1 MNRLRVKGVFAG
13 LLSGLFLGLFL
24 KMIELSTGVKVYT
37 LLLNVDYFPIL
48 KNYHFPESI
57 EFVFHL
63 IISVLLAVSLLFI
76 INKYRWKRTQI
87 ITRTLF
93 ITFSIGVL
101 LYPTTALSVRT
112 PELTSVSAIFFWL
125 LGNLLYGLILSA
137 FFIKKRLQ
145 IDP

>member
-1 MNRLRVKGVFAG
+1 MRRLWVIFTGM
-13 LLSGLFLGLFL
+13 LSGIFLGLFL
-24 KMIELSTGVKVYT
+24 KMIEISTDIKVYT

-48 KNYHFPESI
+48 KNYNFPESI

-63 IISVLLAVSLLFI
+63 VISGILAVCLFFI

-93 ITFSIGVL
+93 ITFIIGVL

-112 PELTSVSAIFFWL
+112 PELTSISAMFFWL
-125 LGNLLYGLILSA
+125 LGHLLYGLLLSI
-137 FFIKKRLQ
+137 FFIKSARLFR
-145 IDP
+145 

>member
-1 MNRLRVKGVFAG
+1 MRRLWVIFTGM
-13 LLSGLFLGLFL
+13 LSGIFLGLFL
-24 KMIELSTGVKVYT
+24 KMIEISTDIKVYT

-48 KNYHFPESI
+48 KNYNFPESI

-63 IISVLLAVSLLFI
+63 IISGILAVCLFFI

-87 ITRTLF
+87 ITRTL
-93 ITFSIGVL
+93 L
-101 LYPTTALSVRT
+101 LLVH
-112 PELTSVSAIFFWL
+112 
-125 LGNLLYGLILSA
+125 LLYGLMLSA

>member
-1 MNRLRVKGVFAG
+1 MRRLWVIFTGM
-13 LLSGLFLGLFL
+13 LSGIFLGLFL
-24 KMIELSTGVKVYT
+24 KMIEISTDIKVYT

-48 KNYHFPESI
+48 KNYNFPESI

-63 IISVLLAVSLLFI
+63 IISGILAVCLFFI

-93 ITFSIGVL
+93 ITFTIGVL

-112 PELTSVSAIFFWL
+112 PELTSISAMFFWL
-125 LGNLLYGLILSA
+125 LGHLLYGLLLSI
-137 FFIKKRLQ
+137 FFIKSARLFR
-145 IDP
+145 